1 MIYALLG
8 AAFAVA
14 GADKLSGDEGYEE
27 MFEDLGWSR
36 AGMGAVA
43 AAEITGGVLL
53 ALRRTRR
60 VGAALLAGTSAA
72 MLTSELKHDRTKLAG
87 PRGFLLA
94 AALIALV
101 APGRA

>member
-14 GADKLSGDEGYEE
+14 GADKLSGDKNYDE
-27 MFEDLGWSR
+27 MFQDLGWSR
-36 AGMGAVA
+36 EEMGAVA
-43 AAEITGGVLL
+43 AAEITGGLLL

-60 VGAALLAGTSAA
+60 VGAAMLAGASAVVLA
-72 MLTSELKHDRTKLAG
+72 SELEHHRTQLAG

-94 AALIALV
+94 AALIALI
-101 APGRA
+101 APGRP